1 LLLLHAIVCFEQVYR
16 RLFLATE
23 QPDEVSHIY
32 CMITTIICLMQQD
45 SMLETTVMHKYC
57 LVLQAMYEL
66 CVLRDARVLYCCALL
81 PTEQEAY
88 TKPLIE
94 NIAANSVAQ
103 YFNQLARKAEAVVL
117 DLEVNCVTFA

>member
-1 LLLLHAIVCFEQVYR
+1 MCAVC
-16 RLFLATE
+16 
-23 QPDEVSHIY
+23 
-32 CMITTIICLMQQD
+32 C
-45 SMLETTVMHKYC
+45 
-57 LVLQAMYEL
+57 
-66 CVLRDARVLYCCALL
+66 CVLL

-117 DLEVNCVTFA
+117 DMEVTAILVSLFILTDCNACIS